1 LYNGSCNNWWK
12 NCSGV
17 TGIWN
22 DTTPTDSV
30 FSVGDNGNINK
41 TGDNIIVYLWAEK
54 QGFSKFGKYK
64 GNGTSLGPFVYT
76 GFKPAWVMWKN
87 DAAGAHWHFSDHKR
101 SRYNGEHG
109 VLKANANNTEYTGD
123 AAESIHMYSNGW
135 QATGSTNN
143 NTNYS
148 GNTYI
153 YVAFAETPMVN
164 SSGIPCNAR

>member
-1 LYNGSCNNWWK
+1 
-12 NCSGV
+12 
-17 TGIWN
+17 
-22 DTTPTDSV
+22 
-30 FSVGDNGNINK
+30 
-41 TGDNIIVYLWAEK
+41 
-54 QGFSKFGKYK
+54 
-64 GNGTSLGPFVYT
+64 
-76 GFKPAWVMWKN
+76 MWKN

-153 YVAFAETPMVN
+153 YVAFAETPMVK